1 MHLRGMLES
10 VGGAA
15 AHLSP
20 EEKET
25 GPERASQSL
34 LVRDCLN
41 FKILCRDDL
50 VFLAV
55 EVLYL

>member
-1 MHLRGMLES
+1 MLES